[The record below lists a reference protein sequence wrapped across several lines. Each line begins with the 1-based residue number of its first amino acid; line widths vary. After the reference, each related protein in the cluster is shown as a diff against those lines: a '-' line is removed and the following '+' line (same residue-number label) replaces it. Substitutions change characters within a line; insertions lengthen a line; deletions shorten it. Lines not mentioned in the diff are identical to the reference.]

1 MKANRS
7 LWLLAAGAIAGTS
20 FAMAV
25 DQIEPQASAQ
35 QASQLAAAAA
45 PPETP
50 RRVPASNTEL
60 MLSYA
65 PLVKATAP
73 AVVNVYTAHT
83 CRHSILRSRTIPG
96 SAASLAPPSDSR
108 RSAS

>member
-35 QASQLAAAAA
+35 QVAALAAAAA

-50 RRVPASNTEL
+50 RRVPTSNTEL

-65 PLVKATAP
+65 DYVAGGMGGSEATRPPIDEAYWKAA
-73 AVVNVYTAHT
+73 
-83 CRHSILRSRTIPG
+83 LQQ
-96 SAASLAPPSDSR
+96 
-108 RSAS
+108 